1 MTLKW
6 TPECN
11 KILDRLLKEFIG
23 VDASVQR
30 DTIQVSKEELTNFV
44 LTLEGWALQQHCVA
58 EHDDWEDESW
68 EEWIEQNIDR
78 LAEESDAFNSELKH
92 RRN

>member
-1 MTLKW
+1 MTIKW

-30 DTIQVSKEELTNFV
+30 DTIQVSKEELTNFI

>member
-1 MTLKW
+1 MKPKW

-11 KILDRLLKEFIG
+11 KLLDRLIKEFSG
-23 VDASVQR
+23 VDASTQR

-44 LTLEGWALQQHCVA
+44 IVLEGWAIQQHCIA
-58 EHDDWEDESW
+58 EHEEWEDESW

-78 LAEESDAFNSELKH
+78 LAEEEVAFNDELKH
-92 RRN
+92 RLN

>member
-78 LAEESDAFNSELKH
+78 LAEENDAFNSELKH